1 MTRKLLS
8 AASSLLLLLSCQGLY
23 AGVLPVEKA
32 TSSSFQDDDEQYAP
46 QNVVDGKE
54 ETRWSSKWTDD
65 EWLCLDLGSIK
76 SVDAIDLQWEAAYG
90 KEYKI
95 QVSADGKT
103 WTDAFVQKDGQG
115 EHEAIRFDS
124 KQNVRY
130 IRIFGVKRGTEYGYS
145 LWEVKVLGSKG
156 PGSSSATAAPV
167 AEEPLAIVKTEAS
180 SFQDDDS
187 QYAAGNASDSKEDTR
202 WSSKWTDDE
211 WICFDLGSSKT
222 ISGLDLFWE
231 TASGKEYKIQVSDDG
246 KSWRDAFSQND
257 GKGDREAIRFDSKQN
272 ARYVRI
278 FGIKR
283 STEYGYSLWEVKVL
297 GSKSGKAN

>member
-23 AGVLPVEKA
+23 GGVLPVEKA

-46 QNVVDGKE
+46 QNAVDGKE

-65 EWLCLDLGSIK
+65 EWLCLDLGSVK

-95 QVSADGKT
+95 QVSVDGKT
-103 WTDAFVQKDGQG
+103 WTDAFIQKDGQG
-115 EHEAIRFDS
+115 DHESIRFDS
-124 KQNVRY
+124 KQDVRY
-130 IRIFGVKRGTEYGYS
+130 VRVFGVKRGTEYGYS
-145 LWEVKVLGSKG
+145 LWEVKVLGSSKG
-156 PGSSSATAAPV
+156 SAAAP
-167 AEEPLAIVKTEAS
+167 AAAAASDEAIPVVKTEAS
-180 SFQDDDS
+180 SFQDDDA
-187 QYAAGNASDSKEDTR
+187 QYAPQNAIDGKDDTR

-211 WICFDLGSSKT
+211 WICFDLGSPKT
-222 ISGLDLFWE
+222 ISGLELFWE

-246 KSWRDAFSQND
+246 KSWRDAFVQSD
-257 GKGDREAIRFDSKQN
+257 GKGDREAIRFDSKQT
-272 ARYVRI
+272 ARYVRLL
-278 FGIKR
+278 GVKR